1 MFSVYPFFNPCSTHH
16 PSDIEFDKKST
27 LNKNK
32 MVKVYFDCYAPSAA
46 PPPPYEKHLPPLS
59 ALIMVAVVF
68 FDHVLT
74 SDTYLHT

>member
-1 MFSVYPFFNPCSTHH
+1 MFSVYPFFNPLSTHH

-32 MVKVYFDCYAPSAA
+32 MVKAYFDCYAPSAA
-46 PPPPYEKHLPPLS
+46 PPPYKKHLPPLS